1 MVVGKEAST
10 MTFLGHQTFQNY
22 KNHKRNLYITV
33 NFNFSRIAYVNRFKK
48 IPRGFVILSKTL
60 KL

>member
-10 MTFLGHQTFQNY
+10 
-22 KNHKRNLYITV
+22 RNLYITV